1 MDRGLRWSL
10 FGGWRRPDTGA
21 DYETRTGWDVQVS
34 GHGIHRCIFGD
45 EACGEDKVFGDGIVN
60 KLFNEIKKEKNFKT
74 DSELADFFLMSKAQI
89 SKLRAG
95 AKLSAY
101 TLMRLHDRTGR
112 SVEEIRR
119 YARQA

>member
-1 MDRGLRWSL
+1 M
-10 FGGWRRPDTGA
+10 
-21 DYETRTGWDVQVS
+21 
-34 GHGIHRCIFGD
+34 
-45 EACGEDKVFGDGIVN
+45 N
-60 KLFNEIKKEKNFKT
+60 KLFNEIKQERNFKT

>member
-1 MDRGLRWSL
+1 MN
-10 FGGWRRPDTGA
+10 
-21 DYETRTGWDVQVS
+21 E
-34 GHGIHRCIFGD
+34 
-45 EACGEDKVFGDGIVN
+45 
-60 KLFNEIKKEKNFKT
+60 LFNEIKRERSFRT

-101 TLMRLHDRTGR
+101 TLMRLHDKTGR

-119 YARQA
+119 YARLA

>member
-1 MDRGLRWSL
+1 
-10 FGGWRRPDTGA
+10 
-21 DYETRTGWDVQVS
+21 
-34 GHGIHRCIFGD
+34 
-45 EACGEDKVFGDGIVN
+45 VN
-60 KLFNEIKKEKNFKT
+60 ELFNEIKRERSFRT

-101 TLMRLHDRTGR
+101 TLMRLHDKTGR

-119 YARQA
+119 YARLA

>member
-1 MDRGLRWSL
+1 MN
-10 FGGWRRPDTGA
+10 
-21 DYETRTGWDVQVS
+21 E
-34 GHGIHRCIFGD
+34 
-45 EACGEDKVFGDGIVN
+45 
-60 KLFNEIKKEKNFKT
+60 LFNEIKRERSFRT

-101 TLMRLHDRTGR
+101 TLMRLHDKTGR

-119 YARQA
+119 YARAA